1 MIRKDLCLKTPGNIM
16 ICSCPKT
23 GGNGIGICKACG
35 GETCTWHGCFISDP
49 KHECNKPQ
57 FLRWC

>member
-1 MIRKDLCLKTPGNIM
+1 MT
-16 ICSCPKT
+16 ICECDKT
-23 GGNGIGICKACG
+23 GGNGIGICKDCG

-49 KHECNKPQ
+49 KHECNKPR